1 MIHQQPQKTGID
13 FVIKR
18 AFFYWKTTI
27 FYQIVLSIMYFG
39 ILISVAQFAAEKLGL
54 LDEYLK
60 IIKDSQGNFHRL
72 ESGIKHLV
80 NNPNL
85 PTFSL
90 ILMLTQAFVFPLQ
103 VGIFK
108 IYRKIDINESYN
120 FNDILSGYEGRNF
133 FVFVTYF
140 IFFEGVSSILKPLVF
155 LSPIWIIITIFV
167 VPLMFFMN
175 TSLLKSISY
184 NLSALKVHF
193 FPIIICL
200 LVATLFKY
208 LGFLFFG
215 IGGLL
220 TFPFTTAMI
229 YALYSVVFS
238 EKRP

>member
-1 MIHQQPQKTGID
+1 LSYFFESPCLIMILFISTKERFFFATTKT
-13 FVIKR
+13 
-18 AFFYWKTTI
+18 
-27 FYQIVLSIMYFG
+27 
-39 ILISVAQFAAEKLGL
+39 
-54 LDEYLK
+54 
-60 IIKDSQGNFHRL
+60 NRL
-72 ESGIKHLV
+72 YYDAKFEPG
-80 NNPNL
+80 
-85 PTFSL
+85 
-90 ILMLTQAFVFPLQ
+90 
-103 VGIFK
+103 
-108 IYRKIDINESYN
+108 D
-120 FNDILSGYEGRNF
+120 
-133 FVFVTYF
+133 F
-140 IFFEGVSSILKPLVF
+140 IFFEGVSSILKPLIF

-175 TSLLKSISY
+175 TPLLKSISY